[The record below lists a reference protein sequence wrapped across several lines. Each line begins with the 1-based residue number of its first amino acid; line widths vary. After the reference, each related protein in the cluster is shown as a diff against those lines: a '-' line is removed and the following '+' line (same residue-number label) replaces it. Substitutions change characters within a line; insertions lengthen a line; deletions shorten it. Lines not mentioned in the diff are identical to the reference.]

1 MKVLVTGAD
10 GFVGR
15 HLVRRLLRAGHEVT
29 GGRRPG
35 GDDGPLSDPTLAG
48 TRWTPLELTDT
59 QAVRRFAA
67 HPADAVVH
75 LAAVSSNPEAL
86 ADPEEAWQINLMGV
100 VRLLG
105 ALAECRSAGT
115 ADPTV
120 LLVSSAEVYGGAD
133 ARPRREDD
141 PPAPRSPY
149 AASKAAAEIA
159 GLEVWR
165 RTGLRVIVARPFQH
179 SGPGQSA
186 RFVVPALMARLRA
199 ARASGARTI
208 PTGSLAPVRD
218 LLDVRDVAAAYELLL
233 ERGAPGTVYNVA
245 SGEGIELREVFRR
258 LAGLIGVDA
267 EPMVDPAL
275 ARATDIPHLVGD
287 PGRLRETT
295 GWAPVHTLD
304 DMLRDTVNA
313 EAH

>member
-15 HLVRRLLRAGHEVT
+15 HLVRRLLQAGHDVV

-35 GDDGPLSDPTLAG
+35 DDQEPLRDPTLAG
-48 TRWTPLELTDT
+48 TRWMPLELTDT
-59 QAVRRFAA
+59 QSVRGFCG

-86 ADPEEAWQINLMGV
+86 ADPAGAWEINLMGV
-100 VRLLG
+100 VRLVG
-105 ALAECRSAGT
+105 ALADRRAAGS

-120 LLVSSAEVYGGAD
+120 LLVSSAEVYGRAD
-133 ARPRREDD
+133 ERPRREDD
-141 PPAPRSPY
+141 PVAPRSPY

-186 RFVVPALMARLRA
+186 RFVVPALAARLRA
-199 ARASGARTI
+199 ARASGARTVA
-208 PTGSLAPVRD
+208 TGSLAPVRD
-218 LLDVRDVAAAYELLL
+218 LLDVRDVVSAYELLL
-233 ERGAPGTVYNVA
+233 ERGAPGGIYNVA
-245 SGEGIELREVFRR
+245 RGEGIALDDVFRR
-258 LAGLIGVDA
+258 LARVLGVDA
-267 EPMVDPAL
+267 APVEDPAL
-275 ARATDIPHLVGD
+275 VRATDIPHLVGD
-287 PGRLRETT
+287 PARLRDAT
-295 GWAPVHTLD
+295 GWAPVHPLD